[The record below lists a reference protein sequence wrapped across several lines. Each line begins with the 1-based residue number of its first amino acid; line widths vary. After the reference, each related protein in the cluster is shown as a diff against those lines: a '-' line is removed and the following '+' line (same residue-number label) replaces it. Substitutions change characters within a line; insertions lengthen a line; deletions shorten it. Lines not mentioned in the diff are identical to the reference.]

1 MITNR
6 DKKTRTRKVLKYVYQ
21 RREVVGS
28 GDRAKKETQLKKEKQ
43 RKITKSDNFVKDD
56 GRGRVIKQWPT

>member
-28 GDRAKKETQLKKEKQ
+28 GDRAKKKANRRKRNKRKQ
-43 RKITKSDNFVKDD
+43 RKKKSY
-56 GRGRVIKQWPT
+56 